1 MKINK
6 DKSWLLFYVAA
17 ALMLGVLMM
26 ACSSDED
33 QDPVEYIKSVD
44 GYWVKSKTVTVQGM
58 CDNTPVQPTTFT
70 YKTYYKFN
78 LQSYFNDMKWWTG
91 NFCAPPP
98 DNSFMT
104 EQTKRIPNP
113 VTSKLGE
120 GGYIGSVDGN
130 VIFWDVD
137 TCNYK
142 ITLSSDRKSLNVV
155 ICEPGGNDRD
165 EGNYVLV
172 STEEANSTL
181 NSLANYP
188 N

>member
-1 MKINK
+1 MKK
-6 DKSWLLFYVAA
+6 LLLLFFSVA
-17 ALMLGVLMM
+17 LLFS
-26 ACSSDED
+26 CSSDED

-44 GYWVKSKTVTVQGM
+44 GYWVKSRSVTVQGM
-58 CDNTPVQPTTFT
+58 CSGTPVQPTTFT

-120 GGYIGSVDGN
+120 GGFVGSVDGN
-130 VIFWDVD
+130 VIIWDD
-137 TCNYK
+137 GGSNFTL
-142 ITLSSDRKSLNVV
+142 TLSNDRKSLFVD
-155 ICEPGGNDRD
+155 IQWSTDHREDGT
-165 EGNYVLV
+165 YVLV